1 MNPSNGPSSD
11 IDVTTVIRLMMEQ
24 ISTFGQTVGQLQG
37 QVNELN
43 TRLSTDPM
51 PTDPMPTDPMPTDP
65 TPTATDPTPTDP
77 TPTDPMPTSS
87 IAPLDDQNPMTAVR
101 PEKSERH
108 PNPELFDGNRR
119 DLRPFVTKLRL
130 KLFDNHD
137 RYPTEEK
144 KVNYSMSRLKGD
156 AACTMDPFFRSG
168 AFGTLD
174 QFISLL
180 ERTYDDASRKHSAA
194 TKLEGLKQRNRE
206 FTSFFSEFL
215 GLIGELEWN
224 EAAKVD
230 ALRRKVSDEVKQQLI
245 GHELPENLAE
255 FATLCQ
261 RIDEDI
267 RFAQAARSRKAFTKF
282 NQPLAR
288 TLAPARA
295 PASSP
300 IHDPM
305 DIDTAR
311 PYAPVGSGERRNRV
325 TKGECFGCGRK
336 GHLHKDCPT
345 NPFNKIRSYMTPR
358 TRTTYE
364 ASVSGGVSLHT
375 MNDTPGTSRITPLS
389 DPENESS

>member
-1 MNPSNGPSSD
+1 MNTPNAAPSSD
-11 IDVTTVIRLMMEQ
+11 VTTAVQLMMEQ
-24 ISTFGQTVGQLQG
+24 INTFGQTVSQLQG

-43 TRLSTDPM
+43 TRLSTDP
-51 PTDPMPTDPMPTDP
+51 T
-65 TPTATDPTPTDP
+65 
-77 TPTDPMPTSS
+77 PTSS
-87 IAPLDDQNPMTAVR
+87 TTPAPVDDQNPMTTVT
-101 PEKSERH
+101 PEKSEKSEKH
-108 PNPELFDGNRR
+108 PDPELFDGNRKE
-119 DLRPFVTKLRL
+119 LRPFVTKLRL
-130 KLFDNHD
+130 KLSENDD
-137 RYPTEEK
+137 RYPTEQK

-168 AFGTLD
+168 AFSTLD
-174 QFISLL
+174 QFITLL

-245 GHELPENLAE
+245 GHELPDSLGD

-267 RFAQAARSRKAFTKF
+267 RFAQTARSRKTFARF
-282 NQPLAR
+282 NQPPTR

-295 PASSP
+295 PAPSP
-300 IHDPM
+300 MHDPM
-305 DIDTAR
+305 DIDAAR

-325 TKGECFGCGRK
+325 TKGECFGCGKK
-336 GHLHKDCPT
+336 GHMHKDCPT

-375 MNDTPGTSRITPLS
+375 MNDTPATPRMTPLS

>member
-1 MNPSNGPSSD
+1 MNPEMNPSNGPSSD

-51 PTDPMPTDPMPTDP
+51 PT
-65 TPTATDPTPTDP
+65 
-77 TPTDPMPTSS
+77 SS
-87 IAPLDDQNPMTAVR
+87 IAPRDDQNPMTAVR

-130 KLFDNHD
+130 KLSDNHD

-245 GHELPENLAE
+245 GGLGQHIAIWMIKNGAKRIITLSRNGLNSPGAQHTVDTIRNLGA
-255 FATLCQ
+255 
-261 RIDEDI
+261 DI
-267 RFAQAARSRKAFTKF
+267 QLDH
-282 NQPLAR
+282 Q
-288 TLAPARA
+288 
-295 PASSP
+295 
-300 IHDPM
+300 
-305 DIDTAR
+305 
-311 PYAPVGSGERRNRV
+311 G
-325 TKGECFGCGRK
+325 
-336 GHLHKDCPT
+336 
-345 NPFNKIRSYMTPR
+345 
-358 TRTTYE
+358 
-364 ASVSGGVSLHT
+364 
-375 MNDTPGTSRITPLS
+375 
-389 DPENESS
+389 